1 MVDLPFGSA
10 TSRLDA
16 RFSVGV
22 LLPCLVF
29 CVLGSA
35 AVLLAHGVRPSEAW
49 WQSLGTAGQT
59 LSVLAGLCAALMIAW
74 ILAGQITA
82 LLALG
87 AGHWPGP
94 VGRVAS
100 AWCRSRQLGRY
111 RTLRARAATDPQAR
125 EGLYYGFP
133 QREADVSPTELGN
146 LLRAVEDYA
155 RTRYGLD
162 LVLVWPRLYKVLPT
176 EAASSIASAKAEI
189 ELQLVTTALSLT
201 FGIGLSVALSV
212 LHAPAA
218 LLCGWLW
225 GCVAVAFLSY
235 RSAVA
240 STLAYGDEIRSALD
254 LHRRGLLAAAQT
266 GAGLGDHDERT
277 QWELLMRLWYSG
289 LPIEVERAP
298 AGPTAAPAPG
308 PARGSAHPIASR
320 LGASVPPLVGAL
332 TLTAL
337 LNAILFAAA

>member
-1 MVDLPFGSA
+1 MTTRTQTAKIA
-10 TSRLDA
+10 TKRTATGLKTTGKAGAFIALYKMDFADKINTIRSGVPAQRVGELS
-16 RFSVGV
+16 SVMGM
-22 LLPCLVF
+22 PK
-29 CVLGSA
+29 
-35 AVLLAHGVRPSEAW
+35 EALMD
-49 WQSLGTAGQT
+49 SLGLSRATINRKVQREQT
-59 LSVLAGLCAALMIAW
+59 LSPAQFLHLAGRF
-74 ILAGQITA
+74 
-82 LLALG
+82 G
-87 AGHWPGP
+87 AP
-94 VGRVAS
+94 VEYPFVK
-100 AWCRSRQLGRY
+100 
-111 RTLRARAATDPQAR
+111 
-125 EGLYYGFP
+125 GLDGFP

-189 ELQLVTTALSLT
+189 ELQLVTTELSLT

-212 LHAPAA
+212 LHASAA